1 MAAALA
7 RTAAVREKLHAHHVE
22 ATADASN
29 AEARANG
36 VVTSVVAQA
45 TAADVIGPGRSDA
58 HCVMAK
64 GKSKTTREVT
74 KNAPDVWGQAIPP
87 AKIAALDCRLP

>member
-22 ATADASN
+22 ATADATN

-36 VVTSVVAQA
+36 VVTSVVAQE
-45 TAADVIGPGRSDA
+45 TAADAMVPERSDA
-58 HCVMAK
+58 HCAMAK
-64 GKSKTTREVT
+64 GKSEATREVT
-74 KNAPDVWGQAIPP
+74 KNAPDAWGQAILP
-87 AKIAALDCRLP
+87 AKIAVLDCRLP